1 MEVSYRAT
9 AAESAAAA
17 QRRSNGPSKPS
28 VQAAH
33 WALQQMALK
42 CRAALLALPALLLSM
57 LPAKAMRVSPGGGG
71 SGLVSGRGGS
81 VEAEAGRGGSGGS
94 NGDEDGS
101 RLFFQP
107 DGTFRIL
114 QITDL
119 Q

>member
-1 MEVSYRAT
+1 
-9 AAESAAAA
+9 
-17 QRRSNGPSKPS
+17 
-28 VQAAH
+28 
-33 WALQQMALK
+33 MALK
-42 CRAALLALPALLLSM
+42 CRAALLALPALLLS
-57 LPAKAMRVSPGGGG
+57 LLSAKAMRVSSGGGG

-81 VEAEAGRGGSGGS
+81 GGG